1 MSEKQIATYMPSA
14 RLEAT
19 GDVQFETR
27 PPTPAEV
34 AEISRALSILADIQ
48 GPAGVMATAQDE
60 LTSNLQTFIT
70 LQAEQK
76 GRLAA
81 SASNT
86 LEAKFD
92 ERDILGWAGSFFTW
106 WQKLHPF
113 DWKTPGAP
121 EQLPESFR
129 LALFGDWATGLYGA
143 PKVAESIAGDK
154 EGYRVV
160 LHLGDTYYSGTGD
173 EIKDR
178 LIKFWPKVAGAIICK
193 LNGTPEMYTG
203 GRAYFEA

>member
-1 MSEKQIATYMPSA
+1 MSEKQIATYIPGG

-27 PPTPAEV
+27 EPTPAEV
-34 AEISRALSILADIQ
+34 AEMSRALALLSDVQ
-48 GPAGVMATAQDE
+48 GPSGVMTTVQDE

-76 GRLAA
+76 GRLQP
-81 SASNT
+81 SGSDT

-106 WQKLHPF
+106 WRKINPF
-113 DWKTPGAP
+113 DWKAPGAP
-121 EQLPESFR
+121 DQLPDGFR

-143 PKVAESIAGDK
+143 PKVA
-154 EGYRVV
+154 
-160 LHLGDTYYSGTGD
+160 
-173 EIKDR
+173 
-178 LIKFWPKVAGAIICK
+178 
-193 LNGTPEMYTG
+193 GTPS
-203 GRAYFEA
+203 